1 MGGMS
6 LIHWLLVG
14 AVVLILFGGK
24 GKISDIMGDVAKGV
38 KAFKKGL
45 ADDEPAAPAAGRRDA
60 AHDRASGDDAGG
72 CFARRQQGQLTSF
85 FGLFSE
91 SFVDPERFDVAFP
104 SGDRRGSRLPARLR
118 CSISM
123 WANCC

>member
-45 ADDEPAAPAAGRRDA
+45 ADDEPA
-60 AHDRASGDDAGG
+60 S
-72 CFARRQQGQLTSF
+72 
-85 FGLFSE
+85 
-91 SFVDPERFDVAFP
+91 
-104 SGDRRGSRLPARLR
+104 PARAAETPHTIEHQATTPMEASR
-118 CSISM
+118 DV
-123 WANCC
+123 NKVG